1 MKRLEW
7 EHQPNLS
14 ALPSDML
21 KDRLEWLKDR
31 RRKLTKSLVSLN
43 MEIDETNNALNP
55 REDVRNA

>member
-7 EHQPNLS
+7 EYQPNLF

-31 RRKLTKSLVSLN
+31 RRKLMKSLVSLN
-43 MEIDETNNALNP
+43 MEIDETNNALNL
-55 REDVRNA
+55 REHVRNL

>member
-7 EHQPNLS
+7 EYQPDLS
-14 ALPSDML
+14 SLPREML
-21 KDRLEWLKDR
+21 EDRLEWLKDR